1 MLNVTRC
8 YHINNLATS
17 AEKSSTNMRKKNK
30 KIKIV
35 LTIVSIIITII
46 FCTGY
51 FGLKYLQHQLE
62 KKITGCELESTNFL
76 IRLPFE
82 YINSWIVIKVKVAG
96 SEKEFPFIFDTGA
109 QTVLLDS
116 LLNEIGPENY
126 QSFTLSDKSDS
137 AEHAF
142 NNELISL
149 HQLSI
154 GEVDFKDIGA
164 ISANNSKWG
173 MLNCVSSYGIVGYNI
188 LQTFCTQID
197 YKKGQ
202 ITLTDNVEKLPN
214 YSQIQWIVYKPSI
227 KQETPIIEAA
237 INDSIKI
244 DLFFDTGYSGGINL
258 NSSKLYDIFVREQ
271 SANTLKYFSKPS
283 IRIRGENDEIKES
296 IILNTSNFFIGDI
309 ISKNITIGISD
320 VPESEFDGLI
330 GNKYFEN
337 FIITLDYKNKR
348 IGFIQQQDMT
358 PDNSTFGVSYV
369 ASKNKI
375 TVSSV
380 FENSEA
386 YNLGIRSGNE
396 LYSING
402 VKVSDLNDDDFC
414 KIYRNEYKLQ
424 DSQDSILTL
433 EIFKDEKLI
442 EYVLNKYKKF

>member
-1 MLNVTRC
+1 
-8 YHINNLATS
+8 
-17 AEKSSTNMRKKNK
+17 
-30 KIKIV
+30 
-35 LTIVSIIITII
+35 
-46 FCTGY
+46 
-51 FGLKYLQHQLE
+51 
-62 KKITGCELESTNFL
+62 
-76 IRLPFE
+76 
-82 YINSWIVIKVKVAG
+82 IKVKVAG

-116 LLNEIGPENY
+116 LLNEIGSENY
-126 QSFTLSDKSDS
+126 QSFSFSDKSDG

-149 HQLSI
+149 HQLRI
-154 GEVDFKDIGA
+154 GEVEFNDIGA
-164 ISANNSKWG
+164 ISAKNSKWG

-197 YKKGQ
+197 YKKRE
-202 ITLTDNVEKLPN
+202 ITLTDNIEKLPN
-214 YSQIQWIVYKPSI
+214 YGQIQWIDYKPSI
-227 KQETPIIEAA
+227 KQETPIIKAA
-237 INDSIKI
+237 INDSIKL
-244 DLFFDTGYSGGINL
+244 DLFFDTGNSGGINL
-258 NSSKLYDIFVREQ
+258 NSSKLYDIFVRGE

-296 IILNTSNFFIGDI
+296 IVLNTSNVTIGDI
-309 ISKNITIGISD
+309 ISKNINIGISN
-320 VPESEFDGLI
+320 VPGREFDGLI
-330 GNKYFEN
+330 GNKFFEN

-348 IGFIQQQDMT
+348 IGFIQQQNMA

-369 ASKNKI
+369 ASKTKI

-402 VKVSDLNDDDFC
+402 IKVSDLNDDDFC
-414 KIYRNEYKLQ
+414 KIYRNEYQFQ

-433 EIFKDEKLI
+433 EILKDEKVI